1 MEVLNMSEAR
11 DKLPDTVNRVSYAGE
26 RFIIARRGKELAALV
41 SLDDLA
47 ILNAIEDNID
57 IADAREILKNPKK
70 ISLEEA
76 KAQLG
81 F

>member
-1 MEVLNMSEAR
+1 MTVLNMSEAR
-11 DKLPDTVNRVSYAGE
+11 DNLPDTVNRVSYTGE
-26 RFIIARRGKELAALV
+26 RFVIARRGKELAALV

-47 ILNAIEDNID
+47 LLNAIEDSID
-57 IADAREILKNPKK
+57 IADAMEILKNPKK
-70 ISLEEA
+70 MSLEEA